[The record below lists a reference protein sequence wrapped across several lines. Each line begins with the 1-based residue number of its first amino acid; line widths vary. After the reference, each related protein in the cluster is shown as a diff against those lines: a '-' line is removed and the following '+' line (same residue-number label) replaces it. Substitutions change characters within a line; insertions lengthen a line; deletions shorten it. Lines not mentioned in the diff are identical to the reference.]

1 MKPKNKKVSDMTNMR
16 TWLMVAALAAVFGFA
31 GVSRAADRIWTG
43 QGTDGNWSTAGNWGG
58 TAPVA
63 NDALAFGGSARLA
76 NINDLAADLRLNSIT
91 FLSGA
96 GAFNLSGNRIAL
108 GGDITNRSTSVQ
120 TAGMSL
126 ALQQETV
133 FIITAATGNLTV
145 TGTVSGAYGLTKKG
159 PGVMSLS
166 PLAVNTYT
174 GDTVVRSGQLG
185 VNWQYVPG
193 TANPLSAS
201 SGLVLGSGVF
211 SLFGSAGSNSQTFD
225 GASLQTGASVLQLNQ
240 GAGSGGSLTVSL
252 GPLTRDSGATL
263 NIALTHEGPKNLSCA
278 SWAVGQTITDSG
290 VAYST
295 HYTGSSTATPP
306 AAGNDWA
313 AFNGTT
319 VIATTYTPSTP
330 SNLTANADVATGTDT
345 ILSNDTAVTTIRF
358 GQAEARTITVA
369 SGKTLT
375 TGGIL
380 VSSTVGNNLSSITNG
395 TLRSAATVADRDLVI
410 INNDTS
416 SSLAIGSVIAN
427 AAAGT
432 TGLTKSGPGALSLTA
447 TNTYTGPS
455 VINAGKISVSSV
467 SAKTVAQP
475 LGKGDIVLS
484 GGTLLLTPG
493 GNLLPTDKNLI
504 LREGAVSTVEI
515 NTATTGQKGINGSGR
530 ITGVGDLIVN
540 AGAGT
545 AKDSRLI
552 MSGSNDFTGTLTINS
567 GVLQVN
573 DNPPGKDVSVNV
585 NGGTL
590 RLIPALSNV
599 TNRWALGALQGNGI
613 LQGGYLANSLTIFS
627 VGTRNEST
635 TFSGRIENY
644 NSGKAALA
652 KVGTATLTLTGV
664 NTYSGPT
671 TVEAGT
677 LKIGINDALPTASAV
692 TVFEGAVLDVGAT
705 TNAPPSISG
714 DGTLRMSGTGMLNVS
729 GTLNV
734 TNMTLEVT
742 DVALLP
748 KETRVIATGSPVTAP
763 FKTTNIAGTWKM
775 SYTSTEA
782 RLVYLGGTMIR
793 IF

>member
-1 MKPKNKKVSDMTNMR
+1 MKNMR
-16 TWLMVAALAAVFGFA
+16 KWIRVAALAAVCGFA
-31 GVSRAADRIWTG
+31 GLTRAEDKIWTG
-43 QGTDGNWSTAGNWGG
+43 AGTDGNWSTAANWGG

-63 NDALAFGGSARLA
+63 NDALAFGGSARLT
-76 NINDLAADLRLNSIT
+76 NINDLPAETPLNGIA
-91 FLSGA
+91 FLPGA

-108 GGDITNRSTSVQ
+108 GGNVTNRSTALQ
-120 TAGMSL
+120 TIGMSL

-133 FIITAATGNLTV
+133 FIITATTGNLTV

-159 PGVMSLS
+159 PGLMLLC
-166 PLAVNTYT
+166 PMAAHTYT

-193 TANPLSAS
+193 TAHPLSTN
-201 SGLVLGSGVF
+201 SGLVLASGVF
-211 SLFGSAGSNSQTFD
+211 SLFGSTGSNSQTFD

-240 GAGSGGSLTVSL
+240 GSGSGGSLTVSL

-263 NIALTHEGPKNLSCA
+263 NVALTHLGTKNLSCA
-278 SWAVGQTITDSG
+278 SWTEGQTITNSG
-290 VAYST
+290 VAYAT
-295 HYTGSSTATPP
+295 LYTGSSTATPP
-306 AAGNDWA
+306 ATGNDWA

-319 VIATTYTPSTP
+319 VIAATYTPSTP
-330 SNLTANADVATGTDT
+330 SNLIDNADVAVGTDT
-345 ILSNDTAVTTIRF
+345 ILSNDTAVTTLRF
-358 GQAEARTITVA
+358 AQAQARTIAVA
-369 SGKTLT
+369 PGKTLT

-395 TLRSAATVADRDLVI
+395 TLRSAATLADQDLVI
-410 INNDTS
+410 INNDIS
-416 SSLAIGSVIAN
+416 SSLTIASVIAN
-427 AAAGT
+427 AAAGS
-432 TGLTKSGPGALSLTA
+432 TGLTKSGPGALTLTGA
-447 TNTYTGPS
+447 NTYTGPC
-455 VINAGKISVSSV
+455 VINAGKISVSTMAIKS
-467 SAKTVAQP
+467 TAQP

-484 GGTLLLTPG
+484 GGTLSLTPG
-493 GNLLPTDKNLI
+493 GNLFATDKNLI

-530 ITGVGDLIVN
+530 ITGVGDLVVN

-552 MSGSNDFTGTLTINS
+552 MNGSNDFTGTLTINS

-644 NSGKAALA
+644 ISGKAALA

-677 LKIGINDALPTASAV
+677 LKSGISDAMPIGSAV
-692 TVFEGAVLDVGAT
+692 TVFDGAVLDVGST
-705 TNAPPSISG
+705 TNSPPSISG
-714 DGTLRMSGTGMLNVS
+714 AGTLRMSGTGRLNVS

-734 TNMTLEVT
+734 TNMTFEVT
-742 DVALLP
+742 DLALLP
-748 KETRVIATGSPVTAP
+748 KETRVIATGSPVTGP
-763 FKTTNIAGTWKM
+763 FKTTNITGPWKM

-782 RLVYLGGTMIR
+782 RLVYLGGT
-793 IF
+793 FVSFF